1 MEKEIIIS
9 DDEYET
15 RCAVLEDGVLTEIDI
30 ERKNDEHT
38 LNNTYKGRVENVLP
52 GMQIAFVNIGLER
65 HAFLH
70 ISDIIRDLEEDS
82 SNDDSSK
89 VERFTKTR
97 KGIFLFNQ
105 RPYSP

>member
-38 LNNTYKGRVENVLP
+38 LNNTYKRACRKRPFPVCRLP
-52 GMQIAFVNIGLER
+52 
-65 HAFLH
+65 
-70 ISDIIRDLEEDS
+70 S
-82 SNDDSSK
+82 
-89 VERFTKTR
+89 
-97 KGIFLFNQ
+97 
-105 RPYSP
+105 

>member
-1 MEKEIIIS
+1 MQKEIIIS

-70 ISDIIRDLEEDS
+70 ISDIHS
-82 SNDDSSK
+82 
-89 VERFTKTR
+89 
-97 KGIFLFNQ
+97 
-105 RPYSP
+105 

>member
-30 ERKNDEHT
+30 ERKNDQHT

-82 SNDDSSK
+82 SNDDSAK
-89 VERFTKTR
+89 LDVKKKIEQFTKTR
-97 KGIFLFNQ
+97 KGIPVF
-105 RPYSP
+105 Y